1 MRPTTG
7 PRSRAGVG
15 APRCRGVR
23 ADVAVGPLVPGI
35 HLELEAVG
43 RSPHQD
49 SLPVLHLAAQDQ
61 PGETVAD
68 LLLHQA
74 LEGTR
79 PVQRVEAL
87 RGEPAGRG
95 LVHVQAD
102 APLAQAVG
110 DRLDLECDDA
120 AELLAGERLAHDD
133 VVETVEELGLKEART
148 TCITRSCFSFS
159 ASVWSCSATAPRFE
173 VRMRIV
179 ERKSTVRPWPSVRR
193 PSSSTCSS
201 TSNTSWCAFSISSS
215 STTE

>member
-74 LEGTR
+74 LEG
-79 PVQRVEAL
+79 
-87 RGEPAGRG
+87 
-95 LVHVQAD
+95 
-102 APLAQAVG
+102 
-110 DRLDLECDDA
+110 
-120 AELLAGERLAHDD
+120 
-133 VVETVEELGLKEART
+133 ARD
-148 TCITRSCFSFS
+148 
-159 ASVWSCSATAPRFE
+159 
-173 VRMRIV
+173 
-179 ERKSTVRPWPSVRR
+179 RKSTRLN
-193 PSSSTCSS
+193 SSHV
-201 TSNTSWCAFSISSS
+201 SISYAVFCLKKKNDKQ
-215 STTE
+215 